1 MNAAYTEDVGW
12 RRRACH
18 MLWSLNLLCFQMS
31 ASPHQAGLSSYNI
44 HEQLHQSGCELSN
57 DHIWMQPN
65 NVNASTK
72 CLLEHNLH
80 ACILYSSP
88 SFLADVRLGLISGS
102 ASGSF
107 LVRFLRTLTLQS
119 KMLPLTKRIKPW
131 SGREDSRGKLNIEFG
146 KKTLSLRDI
155 DMMKYSI
162 LIYFNITKIQ
172 NTMTKMIGILEAVLN
187 ITMTGE
193 K

>member
-146 KKTLSLRDI
+146 KKPCQWE
-155 DMMKYSI
+155 I
-162 LIYFNITKIQ
+162 LIWWNIQ
-172 NTMTKMIGILEAVLN
+172 SLYILISRKYRIPWQKWLESWRLSW
-187 ITMTGE
+187 T
-193 K
+193 